1 MRINRISSFGT
12 SIRVTAMCDRCS
24 ESSETSTRH
33 RRRKLWEINSGLH
46 CSVVGTC
53 LTLSDLERIGARLK
67 LESNGDLVDFQV
79 HGNFV
84 VWAGQPGPVAKQLHR
99 LLDRRYA
106 GAIRRLGAASDATGL
121 LDLWKRS
128 VEEGDIPG
136 PYWALLTHPAADANL
151 VIRAYGQVHMLSHLV
166 GASNRADIRRLIKLE
181 AERDALAEAVTSS
194 KRRIAEHENAA
205 RKMVSEHA
213 AEIRHL
219 TISLSAM
226 AGLSRRL
233 KAAEERIRQLEG
245 DDAYRQA
252 CAEAENAR
260 QALTRAEREAEERR
274 TRIAH
279 LVEQNARLADAVAD
293 LQSSLQTV
301 AAECEATEWML
312 RRHLSAAAGEKG
324 KAGDG
329 EVVVPLAGRRIAYVG
344 GRAGL
349 IPHFRALVER
359 SGGSFLHHDGGLEE
373 QTCRLDG
380 LLAQC
385 DAVFCPIDC
394 VSHDACSRAKR
405 ACKQRATP
413 FVHLRTGSLSSFA
426 KGLRQFSQGS
436 AARAEAPE

>member
-1 MRINRISSFGT
+1 MY
-12 SIRVTAMCDRCS
+12 DRCS
-24 ESSETSTRH
+24 ETSESKRPR

-46 CSVVGTC
+46 CSIVGTC
-53 LTLSDLERIGARLK
+53 LTLSDLQRIGARLK
-67 LESNGDLVDFQV
+67 LESSGDLEDFQV

-84 VWAGQPGPVAKQLHR
+84 VWAGTPGPISKQLHR

-106 GAIRRLGAASDATGL
+106 GAIRRLSVASDAMAL

-136 PYWALLTHPAADANL
+136 PYWALLTHPAADAGL
-151 VIRAYGQVHMLSHLV
+151 VIRAYGQVHMLSHMV

-194 KRRIAEHENAA
+194 KRRIAEQENAA
-205 RKMVSEHA
+205 RKMLSEHA

-219 TISLSAM
+219 TTSLSAM

-233 KAAEERIRQLEG
+233 KAAEERIRELEG

-252 CAEAENAR
+252 CAEALNAR
-260 QALTRAEREAEERR
+260 RALAQAERDVEEQR
-274 TRIAH
+274 TRIAD
-279 LVEQNARLADAVAD
+279 LAEKNARLADAVAD

-301 AAECEATEWML
+301 ATECQATEWML
-312 RRHLSAAAGEKG
+312 RKHLSAAAGKKEKT
-324 KAGDG
+324 GDG
-329 EVVVPLAGRRIAYVG
+329 EVVVPLAGRRIVYVG

-373 QTCRLDG
+373 QTSRLDG

-413 FVHLRTGSLSSFA
+413 FVYLRTGSLSSFA
-426 KGLRQFSQGS
+426 EGLRQFSQGP
-436 AARAEAPE
+436 ATQTGAPR